1 MRVAPASAVET
12 RPAGGT
18 HASGRDTPEDGEFSR
33 MLSEGTGSADA
44 VRSAA
49 GHGAGNEADSR
60 EPAPVD
66 QASDGSQSQQ
76 AVAAVVSPPQESP
89 PPGEAEPA
97 DRGDKSVDAAA
108 PTRSEAST
116 AEPADTAVDDATV
129 ARQPATKPATESPAR
144 ASQPIR
150 VTAKAGGADGGA
162 TQPNADSTKTLA
174 VEQMHRS
181 TGITA
186 LAQVQSAAQQI
197 VLRGDRLGPAT
208 LLVADAGAAGIT
220 APLSISMAAP
230 LGGDTSAVAAM
241 TQAMSAAPVA
251 NPEQLAAQLQLQLRD
266 GVNKATVRL
275 HPESLGELQVAI
287 ETVEQQVRV
296 VLAARQ
302 PESLDWLQH
311 SLPRLQTALD
321 NAGFSKVDV
330 EVQQHFQ
337 DADGNSSSGREQGGD
352 SASDRAFR
360 AAVGDAI
367 PVDMPRSIPLGTLG
381 GLDTWA

>member
-1 MRVAPASAVET
+1 MDSGRGMMGLAPASAVET
-12 RPAGGT
+12 RPVDAVR
-18 HASGRDTPEDGEFSR
+18 AAGRDAPSDGEFSR
-33 MLSEGTGSADA
+33 MLSEG
-44 VRSAA
+44 
-49 GHGAGNEADSR
+49 AGNAGSR
-60 EPAPVD
+60 EPERLD
-66 QASDGSQSQQ
+66 QASDGLQSQH
-76 AVAAVVSPPQESP
+76 AVAAPVSPPQESP
-89 PPGEAEPA
+89 PSGGAEPA
-97 DRGDKSVDAAA
+97 ARGTKPVDSATQTRPEAAS
-108 PTRSEAST
+108 SE
-116 AEPADTAVDDATV
+116 PVDVAVDDVTL
-129 ARQPATKPATESPAR
+129 ARQTSAKPAAEPPPVRPGQSGPVA
-144 ASQPIR
+144 
-150 VTAKAGGADGGA
+150 AKAEGVGDRPAQPGADSA
-162 TQPNADSTKTLA
+162 KALVVDQSY
-174 VEQMHRS
+174 RS
-181 TGITA
+181 AITA
-186 LAQVQSAAQQI
+186 STQIQGAAQQA
-197 VLRGDRLGPAT
+197 VARAGRVGPVIPT
-208 LLVADAGAAGIT
+208 VADAGAAGIT

-367 PVDMPRSIPLGTLG
+367 PVDTRRSIPLGTLG